1 MRLLEDLPFLFQDG
15 NMRFGVQNRDVVEDT
30 FRIELFDDVDGE
42 LQYVANGYI
51 NLERETTVIRA
62 YTSQVY
68 PVIRM
73 ITIN

>member
-42 LQYVANGYI
+42 LYSVANGYI
-51 NLERETTVIRA
+51 NLERETTVIQA